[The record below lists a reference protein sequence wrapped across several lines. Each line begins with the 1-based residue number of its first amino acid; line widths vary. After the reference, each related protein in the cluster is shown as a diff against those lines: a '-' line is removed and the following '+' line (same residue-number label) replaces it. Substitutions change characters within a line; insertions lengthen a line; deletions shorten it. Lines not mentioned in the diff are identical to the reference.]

1 MPTRTDDDLLDAGSE
16 PDEALAHRYRTLRR
30 LLAANSEMLELLA
43 DLEDDLWHLDPG
55 DAHLRRPVLRLLDG
69 SLLLA
74 ENLNLLTRDRYRS
87 LYGIHAEISRAVR
100 ADLAAHTS
108 VDRLPVLVPLA
119 EASLARLHEIGGKAA
134 NLGDLAAAMPRAV
147 PPGFV
152 LTTAGY
158 RMFLAESGL
167 LAPIRRLLENTS
179 LIMERQ
185 LFRQRAA
192 AIRELVRG
200 SALPQRLR
208 DAMAAGVAGLGS
220 AAPGGWAV
228 RSSAVGEDGQMSF
241 AGQFESVL
249 HVSEDGLEAAY
260 KQVVASRWADRA
272 LAYRLIGSFS
282 EAETPMAVLFLPM
295 IDARSAG
302 VLYTRDPRDPGAER
316 MLVNA
321 TRGLADELVR
331 GHQPAEA
338 FVIGRNA
345 PHAVASA
352 ESDAVEPPPS
362 SGRNDRAITA
372 DDAVI
377 LARTALAVEAHFGQP
392 QDIEWV
398 LTIDGRVM
406 IVQARPLVLGAQ
418 VTDAGVAAPA
428 APPLAWGGITVFPGR
443 AMGPAHVANSTDDL
457 LRVPPGSLLI
467 VRQATPE
474 VAGVLPA
481 LAGLV
486 AEHGNVTGH
495 AATLIREF
503 RIPAV
508 FGMRIPDGAVGVTD
522 TISLDAGGR
531 RLYAGAAW
539 PAAKQ
544 RGRHGDRPS
553 RDLRPR
559 GVIHERVLKLNLTDP
574 LAAAFQAARCTSVH
588 DIVRFSHEK
597 SVAAMFELGDEVAGR
612 GSRRVWR
619 LESSV
624 PLNLLVLDLGGA
636 VPPSGKRKAVA
647 PEEILCPPFQ
657 ALWRGVTS
665 DGVSWAGRVNVSVA
679 GFGSVLASSLTDGW
693 ASLRGLGERNYVL
706 VAPDYLNLNARLGYH
721 FAMIDGLVT
730 DAPEN
735 NFVNFRFRGGAAGP
749 DRRDLRA
756 RFLAGVLKRS
766 GFGVDRRG
774 DLVTAWLRRF
784 PRAVSEDGLTVL
796 GALMGCAR
804 QLDMLV
810 GDEAAVNHFVDRFL
824 AGDYTAF
831 A

>member
-1 MPTRTDDDLLDAGSE
+1 MTRMDGDRLDVGGEA
-16 PDEALAHRYRTLRR
+16 DEALAHRYRTLRR

-43 DLEDDLWHLDPG
+43 DLGDDLWHLDPG
-55 DAHLRRPVLRLLDG
+55 DVHLRGPVLRLLDG

-74 ENLNLLTRDRYRS
+74 ENLNLLTRNRYRS
-87 LYGIHAEISRAVR
+87 LYGMHAEISRAVR
-100 ADLAAHTS
+100 ADLAAQTPA
-108 VDRLPVLVPLA
+108 DRLPALVLLS
-119 EASLARLHEIGGKAA
+119 EANRSRLREVGGKAA
-134 NLGDLAAAMPRAV
+134 NLGDLAAAMPAAV

-152 LTTAGY
+152 LTTASY
-158 RMFLAESGL
+158 RIFLAESGL
-167 LAPIRRLLENTS
+167 LAPIRKLLENTS

-192 AIRELVRG
+192 AIRELVGRA
-200 SALPQRLR
+200 ALPQRLR
-208 DAMAAGVAGLGS
+208 EAIAFGVAGLRS

-228 RSSAVGEDGQMSF
+228 RSSAVGEDGRMSF

-249 HVSEDGLEAAY
+249 RVPEDGLEGAY

-302 VLYTRDPRDPGAER
+302 VLYTRDPRNPDADC
-316 MLVNA
+316 MLVSA

-331 GHQPAEA
+331 GHQSAEA
-338 FVIGRNA
+338 FVIGRSA
-345 PHAVASA
+345 PHAVEGA
-352 ESDAVEPPPS
+352 ESDDGTPPS
-362 SGRNDRAITA
+362 LAGRDDRAITA
-372 DDAVI
+372 DEAGA
-377 LARTALAVEAHFGQP
+377 LARTALAVEAHFGCP

-398 LTIDGRVM
+398 IATDGRVM
-406 IVQARPLVLGAQ
+406 VVQARPLVLGAQ
-418 VTDAGVAAPA
+418 ATGAGAASPA
-428 APPLAWGGITVFPGR
+428 APPLTQGGITVFPGR
-443 AMGPAHVANSTDDL
+443 AAGPAHVAQSTDDL
-457 LRVPPGSLLI
+457 LNVTRGSVLI

-474 VAGVLPA
+474 VAGVLPS
-481 LAGLV
+481 LAGIV

-508 FGMRIPDGAVGVTD
+508 FGMQVPDGLVAAGD

-539 PAAKQ
+539 PAAKE
-544 RGRHGDRPS
+544 RGRRSDRPA
-553 RDLRPR
+553 REIRPR
-559 GVIHERVLKLNLTDP
+559 GVLHERVLTLNLTDP
-574 LAAAFQAARCTSVH
+574 LAAAFQAARCTSIH

-597 SVAAMFELGDEVAGR
+597 AVAAMFELGDEVTGR
-612 GSRRVWR
+612 GPRRVWR
-619 LESSV
+619 LESPV
-624 PLNLLVLDLGGA
+624 PLNLMVLDLGGA
-636 VPPSGKRKAVA
+636 VPPVGKRKAVA
-647 PEEILCPPFQ
+647 PDELLCAPFQ

-679 GFGSVLASSLTDGW
+679 GFGSVLASSLGDAW
-693 ASLRGLGERNYVL
+693 ASLRGLGERNYL
-706 VAPDYLNLNARLGYH
+706 LLAPDYLNLNARLGYH

-730 DAPEN
+730 EAPEN
-735 NFVNFRFRGGAAGP
+735 NVVNFRFRGGAAGL

-756 RFLAGVLKRS
+756 RFLAEVLRRS

-784 PRAVSEDGLTVL
+784 PRAVSEEGLTVL

-810 GDEAAVNHFVDRFL
+810 ANEAAVSHFVERFL
-824 AGDYTAF
+824 ARDYAAF